1 MIGFVV
7 RSYTL
12 NEEALV
18 KETKYFC
25 VFFFSLIK
33 RSLRGSLWEV
43 EILAVY

>member
-12 NEEALV
+12 NEALV

-25 VFFFSLIK
+25 AFFFLKSK
-33 RSLRGSLWEV
+33 DP
-43 EILAVY
+43 